1 MRKYLKHM
9 FFPRIKSFKM
19 SDGRRNPPSVQKK
32 TLLGNSPFRMMYC
45 QRSTFTWSMLNRMLL
60 PSLMW
65 HLPTCLHQVPV
76 TKKKHGSKITMKK
89 KPSELIV
96 IRQRVFFHPRLNQFL
111 LVPSMAWIVSPGTSG
126 KNDQKDWGWTFG
138 GSDRAIYK
146 PSFIGDAYHG
156 FPERRLAWARF
167 AST

>member
-1 MRKYLKHM
+1 MRKYPKHM

-65 HLPTCLHQVPV
+65 HLPTCLHQPPKSLKK
-76 TKKKHGSKITMKK
+76 TKKSKIF
-89 KPSELIV
+89 PWRNFRQSELIL
-96 IRQRVFFHPRLNQFL
+96 IRLFGCFFHPRLNQFL
-111 LVPSMAWIVSPGTSG
+111 LVPSMAWIVSQGTSG
-126 KNDQKDWGWTFG
+126 VKLWKFW
-138 GSDRAIYK
+138 SRAIYNQGN
-146 PSFIGDAYHG
+146 PSCPPQSYVY
-156 FPERRLAWARF
+156 PQE
-167 AST
+167 